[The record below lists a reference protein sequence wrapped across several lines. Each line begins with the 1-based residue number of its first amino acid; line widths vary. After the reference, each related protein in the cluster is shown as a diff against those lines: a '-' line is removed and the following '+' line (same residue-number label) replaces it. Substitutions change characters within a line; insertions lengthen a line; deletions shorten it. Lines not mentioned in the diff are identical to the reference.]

1 MCNLNHSKQIMVH
14 KILSFVTSLFLLL
27 LLGVTVH
34 SCANMAAPTGGA
46 YDIDPPR
53 VRRAS
58 PDFNSLNAAPSRIEI
73 EFDENIKIESPTEK
87 VIVTPP
93 QRNMPVIRSIGRRAV
108 VELND
113 TLLPNT
119 TYTIDFTDAIVDNN
133 EGNPLENFVY
143 SFSTGDQLDTLAI
156 SGRVLNAE
164 DLEPVSGIY
173 VGIHSNFADTAFTN
187 VPFERI
193 SRTDSRG
200 AFTVRGMA
208 PGKYKVFALDDLNRD
223 YTYDNPLE
231 AIAFLDSIV
240 IPSSMPAVRQD
251 TVFVD
256 SITVDTIRTVHYTR
270 FLPDDLLLRT
280 FLSDFQRQYLQKHE
294 RPEEHKLGLFF
305 AAPTD
310 LPTFFLLDQ
319 EEVRGD
325 DWYVMERS
333 ANNDT
338 LTLWIT
344 DSLVHRQDS
353 LRMKI
358 NYIRT
363 DSVNQ
368 NYIATDTLNF
378 NLRRS
383 GRDRERAAHAAEEE
397 RKQAEEARRQAE
409 ERNERGEGEEED
421 GGDEVAEVP
430 IRFLNISSNVQSTFE
445 LYNPIR
451 FEFEQPVLQFDS
463 SYVELSIEVD
473 SLFEAIPF
481 KMEADSLNPRKF
493 VVRPRWEP
501 GATYKIRIDSAA
513 VVSHYGLWN
522 NTFEQQFTVKPLDQ
536 YGNLE
541 ISLSG
546 LHEGENA
553 FVELLDKAGKPFRK
567 SDVQANMAR
576 FQDLPPGD
584 VYARLVID
592 ENNDGMWT
600 TGNYEEKRQ
609 PEEVF
614 YYPGNFVIR
623 AFSDHSE
630 SWDIRSTPVIKQK
643 PLEITTNKP
652 EEKRRNPN
660 LEREQQRQQQQGQQ
674 RSPFGGIG
682 GGIGSP
688 GSMQRPTGVR

>member
-1 MCNLNHSKQIMVH
+1 MVH
-14 KILSFVTSLFLLL
+14 KILSFFSSLFLFLLL
-27 LLGVTVH
+27 AVAIH

-46 YDIDPPR
+46 YDIDPPV

-58 PDFNSLNAAPSRIEI
+58 PDFNSLNATPSRIEI
-73 EFDENIKIESPTEK
+73 EFDENIKIESLTEK

-143 SFSTGDQLDTLAI
+143 SFATGDQLDTLAI
-156 SGRVLNAE
+156 SGKVLNAE

-173 VGIHSNFADTAFTN
+173 VGIHSNFADTAFTK

-200 AFTVRGMA
+200 AFTVRGIA

-256 SITVDTIRTVHYTR
+256 SVTVDTIHTVHYTR

-294 RPEEHKLGLFF
+294 RLEEHKLTLFF
-305 AAPTD
+305 AAPTGM
-310 LPTFFLLDQ
+310 PTFFLLNP
-319 EEVRGD
+319 EIKEN

-333 ANNDT
+333 AKNDT

-344 DSLVHRQDS
+344 DSLIYRQDS
-353 LRMKI
+353 LQMKI
-358 NYIRT
+358 NYTRT

-378 NLRRS
+378 NMRRS
-383 GRDRERAAHAAEEE
+383 GRSRDKAQEDTE
-397 RKQAEEARRQAE
+397 
-409 ERNERGEGEEED
+409 EGEE
-421 GGDEVAEVP
+421 VL
-430 IRFLNISSNVQSTFE
+430 IRFLGINSNVQSTFE
-445 LYNPIR
+445 LFNPVR
-451 FEFEQPVLQFDS
+451 LEFEQPVLQFDS

-473 SLFEAIPF
+473 SLYEAVPF
-481 KMEADSLNPRKF
+481 RMEADSLNPRRF
-493 VVRPRWEP
+493 VLRPSWEP
-501 GATYKIRIDSAA
+501 GAKYRVRIDSAA
-513 VVSHYGLWN
+513 VTSHYGLWN
-522 NTFEQQFTVKPLDQ
+522 NTYEQQFTVKPVDQ

-541 ISLSG
+541 ITLSG
-546 LHEGENA
+546 LQEGENA
-553 FVELLDKAGKPFRK
+553 FVELLDNA
-567 SDVQANMAR
+567 
-576 FQDLPPGD
+576 
-584 VYARLVID
+584 
-592 ENNDGMWT
+592 
-600 TGNYEEKRQ
+600 
-609 PEEVF
+609 
-614 YYPGNFVIR
+614 
-623 AFSDHSE
+623 
-630 SWDIRSTPVIKQK
+630 
-643 PLEITTNKP
+643 
-652 EEKRRNPN
+652 
-660 LEREQQRQQQQGQQ
+660 
-674 RSPFGGIG
+674 
-682 GGIGSP
+682 
-688 GSMQRPTGVR
+688 